1 MARSASPLD
10 SDGAPPSKRPS
21 AIYRLVWQAIRAR
34 KQITCTYKDRYRV
47 VFPHILGYKP
57 SGTEAVFVFQ
67 VGGESSSKP
76 LPPAGEWRC
85 FDLEGVAD
93 IQLRDGDWRGGTRH
107 SKPQA
112 CIRFVDVDVNVPETL
127 TRRQPLAVGAPALR
141 PPRRTGE

>member
-1 MARSASPLD
+1 MARTDVSPR
-10 SDGAPPSKRPS
+10 SGGAPPGKRPS
-21 AIYRLVWQAIRAR
+21 AIYRLVWQAIRTR

-76 LPPAGEWRC
+76 LPPTGEWRC
-85 FDLEGVAD
+85 FDLDGVSD
-93 IQLRDGDWRGGTRH
+93 VKLRDGDWRGGTRH

-112 CIRFVDVDVNVPETL
+112 CVQFVDVDVNVPDTL
-127 TRRQPLAVGAPALR
+127 TRGQPLAFGSPALR
-141 PPRRTGE
+141 PPRRPDE